1 MRYVARQPIFDRSA
15 VVVGYELLYRRSASG
30 PAGVTDEDLADVA
43 KRRWGIDPTFPSLV
57 STVPRNHPALIATTA
72 LAAIAWGTTY
82 ATTTQFTPRATT
94 PLPITPRAAT
104 PSPSDA
110 AGVTSSP

>member
-1 MRYVARQPIFDRSA
+1 MHNSSVMFSDISF
-15 VVVGYELLYRRSASG
+15 LT
-30 PAGVTDEDLADVA
+30 AGGLADVG
-43 KRRWGIDPTFPSLV
+43 KHRWGIDHTLPTLT

-72 LAAIAWGTTY
+72 LAPIAWGTTY
-82 ATTTQFTPRATT
+82 ATTTQFTPLATT